1 MGGDV
6 EFPGGSMRC
15 CALWR
20 GWMVWVTGS
29 GVRVTVKHS
38 VYDVCVCVYDLFSLL
53 YTYWVVHIKRGKFAL
68 WGLKMHKLLHALS
81 SAYQWAQQAWLVWD
95 LGYPD
100 VSLSFCA
107 FAKKKKNS
115 FFFVVVDILC
125 HFAFFPHC
133 CQPWHAHCVTLGM
146 PLALT
151 VWSDKC
157 FCSIVVLIL

>member
-20 GWMVWVTGS
+20 GWMAWVTGS

-38 VYDVCVCVYDLFSLL
+38 VYDVCVYDLFSLL

-107 FAKKKKNS
+107 FAKKKKIR
-115 FFFVVVDILC
+115 FFLLLLIFCVISPFFPIVVNRDMLIVLLWGCHWHSLCDLINVFVVL
-125 HFAFFPHC
+125 
-133 CQPWHAHCVTLGM
+133 LS
-146 PLALT
+146 L
-151 VWSDKC
+151 
-157 FCSIVVLIL
+157 FCS